1 MSKQVL
7 ALRAE
12 GGDADELHARAAE
25 LLRERAPT
33 LRWIASY
40 RVRGGAWDFVDV
52 FEGDEE
58 IDDVGAARQ
67 ALQEL
72 GGLHAEW
79 MDAEASALLR
89 APGGGGPGRSPG
101 APGGAPG

>member
-1 MSKQVL
+1 MSMQVL
-7 ALRAE
+7 ALRAL
-12 GGDADELHARAAE
+12 GGDADDLHARVAE

-33 LRWIASY
+33 LRWVSSY
-40 RVRGGAWDFVDV
+40 RVRGASWDFVDV
-52 FEGDEE
+52 FEADEE

-67 ALQEL
+67 ALEEL

-89 APGGGGPGRSPG
+89 APGGG

>member
-1 MSKQVL
+1 MSMQVL

-12 GGDADELHARAAE
+12 GGDPDELHARVAE
-25 LLRERAPT
+25 VLRERAPT
-33 LRWIASY
+33 LRWVSSY

-52 FEGDEE
+52 FEADEE

-67 ALQEL
+67 ALDEL
-72 GGLHAEW
+72 GGLQAEW
-79 MDAEASALLR
+79 MEAEASAVLR
-89 APGGGGPGRSPG
+89 APGRR

>member
-1 MSKQVL
+1 MSMQVL

-12 GGDADELHARAAE
+12 GGDPDDLHARVAE
-25 LLRERAPT
+25 ALREHAPT
-33 LRWIASY
+33 LRWVSSY
-40 RVRGGAWDFVDV
+40 RVRGGSWDFVDV
-52 FEGDEE
+52 FEADEE
-58 IDDVGAARQ
+58 IDDVGAARR
-67 ALQEL
+67 ALAEI

-89 APGGGGPGRSPG
+89 APGGG